1 MRPINTNRSK
11 PIDTGPNPFS
21 VQRLGWG
28 RRERNRGVSGTYG
41 PPYICRIP
49 QNFDDQS
56 DQIKMSA
63 FDNVV
68 VGKLKLKGKALDVK
82 GGAISKKKKKKH
94 SAFYHQLS
102 EVSTGWFLSF
112 HLFYFNLLLL

>member
-1 MRPINTNRSK
+1 MRPINTNRPK
-11 PIDTGPNPFS
+11 PIDTGPYPFS

-41 PPYICRIP
+41 PAYICRVP
-49 QNFDDQS
+49 QNFDDQF
-56 DQIKMSA
+56 DQSKMSA

-82 GGAISKKKKKKH
+82 GGAISKKKKKKKKQ

-102 EVSTGWFLSF
+102 EASTGWFLSF
-112 HLFYFNLLLL
+112 HLFLF